1 MPVSFSIDVV
11 PLLQN
16 TCASCHSTGGAGAAK
31 VLMFSGANA
40 EPQYETI
47 KAAIG
52 TMIQKVTDKQMPPPD
67 SGLTV
72 SDTSL
77 QRLKTWRDEGTQQN

>member
-1 MPVSFSIDVV
+1 MDVV
-11 PLLQN
+11 PLLQAK
-16 TCASCHSTGGAGAAK
+16 CASCHSTGGAGAVK

-52 TMIQKVTDKQMPPPD
+52 TMIEKVTDQQMPPPE
-67 SGLTV
+67 SGITV

-77 QRLKTWRDEGTQQN
+77 QLLKTWRDEGTLQN